1 MSVLHYSAI
10 YIDWHVALLI
20 LNVAFD
26 KGLGVAVWQG
36 NYEIIIDMQ

>member
-10 YIDWHVALLI
+10 YIDWRVVLLIPNVAL
-20 LNVAFD
+20 D
-26 KGLGVAVWQG
+26 KGFGVAVWQG